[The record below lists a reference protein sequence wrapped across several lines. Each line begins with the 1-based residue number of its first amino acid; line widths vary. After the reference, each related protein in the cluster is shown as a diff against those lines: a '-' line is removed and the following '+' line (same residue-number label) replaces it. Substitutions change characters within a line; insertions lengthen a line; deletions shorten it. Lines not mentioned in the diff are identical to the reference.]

1 MDEVSTPPVALPRVR
16 KTRGPTSARYQIAVG
31 VNLASEEVF
40 KTVESAMKSCE
51 GLAQEEVFLVR
62 RIKIQTSRKAVLT

>member
-1 MDEVSTPPVALPRVR
+1 MDEVATPPVALPRVR

-31 VNLASEEVF
+31 VNLESEEVF
-40 KTVESAMKSCE
+40 KTIESAMKACE
-51 GLAQEEVFLVR
+51 GIASEEVFLVR